1 MKPSGIVTL
10 LTDFGTRD
18 PFVGVMKGV
27 ILARGPALRL
37 VDLTH
42 EIEAQR
48 VGDAA
53 FWLGQS
59 FGWFP
64 AGTVHVA
71 VVDPGVGSER
81 APLAV
86 RAQGHLFVGPDNGIF
101 EVVLRHATA
110 AEARELKP
118 EHLELAVPSRT
129 FHGRDL
135 FAPFG
140 AALAAGTLDFGD
152 VGPLRK
158 PTRTTLVPE
167 AARSADGAE
176 GVVVVVD
183 RFGNLIT
190 NVPGETLLE
199 RPRAS
204 VSLAGKTLKAVRTYS
219 EVPEGVL
226 CALVGSHGMVEIFAR
241 NGSAAER
248 LTAKRGTPV
257 RVHA

>member
-27 ILARGPALRL
+27 ILSRAPAARV

-42 EIEAQR
+42 DIEPQR

-53 FWLGQS
+53 FWLAQS
-59 FGWFP
+59 YAWFP

-81 APLAV
+81 APLALH
-86 RAQGHLFVGPDNGIF
+86 ADGHLFVGPDNGIF
-101 EVVLRHATA
+101 EVVVRRASG

-167 AARSADGAE
+167 AALSSNGAE
-176 GVVVVVD
+176 GVVIVVD

-190 NVPGETLLE
+190 NLPGEALAE

-204 VSLAGKTLKAVRTYS
+204 VSLAGHTLKAVRTYS

-226 CALVGSHGMVEIFAR
+226 AALVGSHGFVEIFAR
-241 NGSAAER
+241 SGSAAER
-248 LTAKRGTPV
+248 LMAKRGTPV
-257 RVHA
+257 RVHG